1 MSMNIFWP
9 LVSSEAK
16 IWSNSMLLLYPITRT
31 GYISDMFRKQTNFQ
45 LVENAHVY
53 NLSPLPHLTRVN
65 VGLILGSDTPNWRV
79 FTFLPSRIL
88 ENISFHEL
96 PLRIKHL
103 RCNWIEASSKE
114 HSLDNRARPYKPNQQ
129 YAECVLCTLMYSVGI

>member
-1 MSMNIFWP
+1 
-9 LVSSEAK
+9 
-16 IWSNSMLLLYPITRT
+16 MLLLYPSTHT
-31 GYISDMFRKQTNFQ
+31 GYISDMFRKLTNFQ

-53 NLSPLPHLTRVN
+53 IQIHQIYLPYPTWHVYPR

-79 FTFLPSRIL
+79 FTFRPSRIL
-88 ENISFHEL
+88 EKISFHEL

-114 HSLDNRARPYKPNQQ
+114 HSLHNRVRPYKPNQQ

>member
-1 MSMNIFWP
+1 
-9 LVSSEAK
+9 
-16 IWSNSMLLLYPITRT
+16 MLLLYPSTHT
-31 GYISDMFRKQTNFQ
+31 GYISDMFRKLTNFQ

-53 NLSPLPHLTRVN
+53 IQIHQIYLPYPTWHVWT
-65 VGLILGSDTPNWRV
+65 LGSSPNWRV

-114 HSLDNRARPYKPNQQ
+114 HSLDNRIRPYKPNQQ
-129 YAECVLCTLMYSVGI
+129 SSQAKTQSLMHTYVQWMYINTSIYSKND